1 MMKSKKGVTG
11 MDYAVTNQKGMNP
24 EQIKADLKRQQERL
38 KEYAEHY
45 RLIGKMTNGG
55 NKK

>member
-1 MMKSKKGVTG
+1 
-11 MDYAVTNQKGMNP
+11 MDYQLKGEN
-24 EQIKADLKRQQERL
+24 DLKAEKIKMDLQRQQERL

-45 RLIGKMTNGG
+45 KCIRILANGG

>member
-1 MMKSKKGVTG
+1 MKSKEGEEK
-11 MDYAVTNQKGMNP
+11 MDYQLKGEN
-24 EQIKADLKRQQERL
+24 DLKAEKIKMDLQRQQERL

-45 RLIGKMTNGG
+45 KCIRILANGG

>member
-1 MMKSKKGVTG
+1 
-11 MDYAVTNQKGMNP
+11 MDYSVKNENAMKT

-45 RLIGKMTNGG
+45 KCIRILANGG
-55 NKK
+55 NKR

>member
-1 MMKSKKGVTG
+1 
-11 MDYAVTNQKGMNP
+11 MDYSLKNENAMKT

-45 RLIGKMTNGG
+45 KCIRILANGG
-55 NKK
+55 NKR

>member
-1 MMKSKKGVTG
+1 
-11 MDYAVTNQKGMNP
+11 MDYVLTKGNEMNP
-24 EQIKADLKRQQERL
+24 EQIKADLQRQQERL